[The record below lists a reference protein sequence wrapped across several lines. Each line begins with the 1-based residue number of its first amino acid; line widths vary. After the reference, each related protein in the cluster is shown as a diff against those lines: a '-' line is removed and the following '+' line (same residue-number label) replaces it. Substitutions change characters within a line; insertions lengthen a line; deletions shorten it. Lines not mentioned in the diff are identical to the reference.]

1 MSTPTDDVAAMRQA
15 TDDHGRRQE
24 LISGARD
31 MAPLMVGY
39 LPFGL
44 LLGAAIAR
52 STQVWAAWSGTLPI
66 YGGSAH
72 LTLVEM
78 LRSGAGLWAAVGAAL
93 LINARL
99 LVYSSSLI
107 PLWGTAGGFARLIAA
122 AVIIDPTWMMATRRA
137 ERGGTLAQRR
147 AHFVGAAI
155 VLTACWTLSVSA
167 GVFLGGSPVV
177 AGALAIAGPLCLAAI
192 VVPHLRTPG
201 GLSAMVAAAGVTLA
215 ACSLPSGTGV
225 LLAMA
230 AAAIVGTIASRR
242 SSC

>member
-1 MSTPTDDVAAMRQA
+1 MTDTHDATPRHA
-15 TDDHGRRQE
+15 TDDQGRRHE
-24 LISGARD
+24 LINGAQE

-52 STQVWAAWSGTLPI
+52 STEVWAAWSGTVPI

-78 LRSGAGLWAAVGAAL
+78 LRSGADPLAAVGAAL

-99 LVYSSSLI
+99 LVYSSALI
-107 PLWGTAGGFARLIAA
+107 PLWGTARGVVRLLAA

-137 ERGGTLAQRR
+137 ERGGTLIQRR
-147 AHFVGAAI
+147 AHFAGAAI
-155 VLTACWTLSVSA
+155 VLTVCWTLSVSA
-167 GVFLGGSPVV
+167 GVCLGGSPAVG
-177 AGALAIAGPLCLAAI
+177 GALAIAGPLCLAAI

-201 GLSAMVAAAGVTLA
+201 GFVAMVAAAGVTLGA
-215 ACSLPSGTGV
+215 SFLPSGIGV

-230 AAAIVGTIASRR
+230 SAATVGRISSRR

>member
-1 MSTPTDDVAAMRQA
+1 MTNPHDATPRHA
-15 TDDHGRRQE
+15 TDDQGRRHE
-24 LISGARD
+24 LINGAQE
-31 MAPLMVGY
+31 MAPLLVGY

-52 STQVWAAWSGTLPI
+52 STEVWAAWSGTVPI

-78 LRSGAGLWAAVGAAL
+78 LRSDAGPWAAVGAAL

-99 LVYSSSLI
+99 LVYSSALI
-107 PLWGTAGGFARLIAA
+107 PLWGTARGVVRLLAA
-122 AVIIDPTWMMATRRA
+122 AVIIDPTWMLATRRA
-137 ERGGTLAQRR
+137 ERGGTLTQRR

-155 VLTACWTLSVSA
+155 VLTVCWTFSVSA
-167 GVFLGGSPVV
+167 GVCLGGSPAV
-177 AGALAIAGPLCLAAI
+177 GGTLAIAGPLCLAAI

-201 GLSAMVAAAGVTLA
+201 GFAAMIAAAGMTLA
-215 ACSLPSGTGV
+215 ASSLPSGTGV

-230 AAAIVGTIASRR
+230 AAAIVGRISSRR